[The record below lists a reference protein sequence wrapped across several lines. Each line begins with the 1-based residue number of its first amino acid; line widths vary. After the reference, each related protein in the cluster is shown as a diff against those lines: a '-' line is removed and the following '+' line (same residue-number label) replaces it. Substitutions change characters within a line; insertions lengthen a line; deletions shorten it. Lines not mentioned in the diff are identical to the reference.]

1 MRLLPQ
7 LGLVA
12 LLGAAA
18 FGGWYWIEQQSGQHA
33 STAAATRQNRPT
45 AVETV
50 NIRQGSVTDTL
61 SVIGS
66 TRALKAVAIVPTVAG
81 QITRITFAAGQ
92 QVATGAVLVELDAAT
107 EQAAV
112 READTELAN
121 LRRQTER
128 AQALLTRKMSSTA
141 EVDDLR
147 AQTSAAEAR
156 LAAARSRLDK
166 RTVQAPFAGV
176 LGLRN
181 VSVGDY
187 VDTDTTLTT
196 LDDLSV
202 VELDF
207 EVPERYYGA
216 LQRGQRLIARSVA
229 FPERLFSG
237 VVRDIDTRINPATR
251 SFRVRAE
258 LPNPDTLLPD
268 GLFMTA
274 SLTLAERNDVLLIP
288 VAAVI
293 AENEQRYVFVVQ
305 DDTALRVP
313 IETGLRVGDDIEV
326 RSGLTPD
333 AVIVSKGHQKLR
345 DNTPVRQV
353 AHEGKPRTIATSS

>member
-18 FGGWYWIEQQSGQHA
+18 FGVWHWSGPSSDNPNEQPAARQS
-33 STAAATRQNRPT
+33 RPT

-50 NIRQGSVTDTL
+50 TVRQGSVTDMI
-61 SVIGS
+61 SVVGT
-66 TRALKAVAIVPTVAG
+66 TRAQKAVAIVPTVAG
-81 QITRITFAAGQ
+81 QITRIAFEAGQ
-92 QVATGAVLVELDAAT
+92 QVAAGVVLVELDAAT
-107 EQAAV
+107 EQATV
-112 READTELAN
+112 REAETELAN

-128 AQALLTRKMSSTA
+128 AQALLARKMSSSA

-147 AQTSAAEAR
+147 ALANAAEAR

-166 RTVQAPFAGV
+166 RTVRAPFAGV

-216 LQRGQRLIARSVA
+216 LQRGQRLVARSVA
-229 FPERLFSG
+229 FPERIFSG
-237 VVRDIDTRINPATR
+237 AVRDLDTRINPATR

-258 LPNPDTLLPD
+258 LPNPDAVLPD

-274 SLTLAERNDVLLIP
+274 SLTLSERGDALLVPIS
-288 VAAVI
+288 AVI

-305 DDTALRVP
+305 DETALRMP

-326 RSGLTPD
+326 RQGLLRD
-333 AVIVSKGHQKLR
+333 AVVVTKGHQRLR
-345 DNTPVRQV
+345 DNAPVRQV
-353 AHEGKPRTIATSS
+353 AHEGKPKTATSS